1 MLVSPENFD
10 TNEWFVTI
18 SIVVTYTFI
27 LLLPKRFPL
36 SIAILMLLFSMAYAQ
51 VIDHILAGTKFDLY
65 DINDVE
71 KYEWFDF
78 IAWFLYPPFGYAF
91 VYFYDKW
98 SVKGVGVFWYIV
110 SWAIISLGVEVLSFK
125 LHVFTYKGWKFSY
138 SFPIYLVTLCIYLL
152 FFLFLK
158 GTFEK
163 LKRTPIHSDSGA
175 DKW

>member
-1 MLVSPENFD
+1 MLVLPENFD
-10 TNEWFVTI
+10 TNEWFITI
-18 SIVVTYTFI
+18 SIVVTYTFMLI
-27 LLLPKRFPL
+27 LPKRFPL
-36 SIAILMLLFSMAYAQ
+36 SITLLMLLFSMTYAQ
-51 VIDHILAGTKFDLY
+51 VIDTILAGTKFDLY

-78 IAWFLYPPFGYAF
+78 ITWFLYPPFGYAF

-98 SVKGVGVFWYIV
+98 IVKGIGVFWYIV
-110 SWAIISLGVEVLSFK
+110 SWAFIALVVEVLSFK

-152 FFLFLK
+152 VFLYLK

-163 LKRTPIHSDSGA
+163 LKRTPINSDNGG
-175 DKW
+175 